1 MIRINDIIFSLDII
15 GKKFRCNLPRCLGN
29 CCRYGDSGAPT
40 LLKRTIFICAG

>member
-29 CCRYGDSGAPT
+29 CCRYGDSGAP
-40 LLKRTIFICAG
+40 LRNDEVDILDLA